1 MTHPRPTMAAQA
13 RSGPPLFVAY
23 LRVSTRRQGRSGLGL
38 EAQRTVVRQYVA
50 SVGGRMLSEVEEVET
65 GSLRSR
71 PQLQAALKACRSQK
85 AILIIAKLD
94 RLARDTVFLLSIVQ
108 GAGEGGIVFCDLP
121 QLPPGSAGTFVLTLF
136 SAVAQLER
144 GLNSERTKA
153 ALRAAKERGVKLG
166 TRSLVRGFDTA
177 MTRAGRTART
187 ELASKHA
194 QDVLPFILAAQ
205 KAGASSLREVAA
217 ALTARGIQP
226 PRGESWHPQTV
237 RRILAR
243 AA

>member
-1 MTHPRPTMAAQA
+1 
-13 RSGPPLFVAY
+13 
-23 LRVSTRRQGRSGLGL
+23 
-38 EAQRTVVRQYVA
+38 
-50 SVGGRMLSEVEEVET
+50 MLSEFEEVET
-65 GSLRSR
+65 GSLRNR
-71 PQLQAALKACRSQK
+71 PQLQAALNTSRSRKAT
-85 AILIIAKLD
+85 LIIAKLD
-94 RLARDTVFLLSIVQ
+94 RLARDTAFLLSIVQ
-108 GAGEGGIVFCDLP
+108 GAGEGGVVFCDLP
-121 QLPPGSAGTFVLTLF
+121 QLPPGSAGTFVLTMF
-136 SAVAQLER
+136 AAVAELER

-194 QDVLPFILAAQ
+194 SDVLPFILAAQ
-205 KAGASSLREVAA
+205 KAGASSLREVAI

-226 PRGESWHPQTV
+226 PRGDCWHPQIV

-243 AA
+243 AT